1 MAAKVKFF
9 ITNPK
14 GKTKS
19 KKKAERVNIL
29 VRFSNGRQFDL
40 IAKSQK
46 EIKSDYWNNDKG
58 IVRDIAEFEKK
69 DDFQKDLNK
78 LQSYIIKEYD
88 NTPDKSKINKAW
100 LDKTIDKFHNPDKYL
115 QDNLTLFGFIQ
126 YFIDN
131 SEKRV
136 NPDTGNPV
144 CYKMRR
150 EYQVTFDYLKK
161 YAKKN
166 KKEPDFIDIDLEFY
180 QQFVDFLRNY
190 EEKDKD
196 GKVIKSGLAINTIG
210 KKIQTLKIFLNAA
223 TEQGINKFMKYKSRN
238 FKTLSEESDNI
249 YLTKEELN
257 RFYEFDFSN
266 KYYLERVRDLFIV
279 ASWTGVRYSD
289 LQQITP
295 EKIHGDFIHFKQRK
309 TSKKVTIPVYNV
321 VREILQKYD
330 GELPKPISNQKYN
343 DYLKEAAKIAGL
355 NSVFVKTVSVNGMKV
370 EKKYPKYELISSHT
384 ARRSF
389 CTNAY
394 KDGIP
399 TLSIMAI
406 SGHKTEKAFLKYIKI
421 DGEEHAKKVLEMWQ
435 KNGEFMKVVK

>member
-9 ITNPK
+9 VTNPK

-19 KKKAERVNIL
+19 KKKVDEINIL

-40 IAKSQK
+40 IAKTQK
-46 EIKSDYWNNDKG
+46 QIKPNYWNNEKG
-58 IVRDIAEFEKK
+58 IVRDIAEFEEK
-69 DDFQKDLNK
+69 DDFQKSLNK
-78 LQSYIIKEYD
+78 LERHIIKEFD
-88 NTPDKSKINKAW
+88 NTSDKSKINKAW
-100 LDKTIDKFHNPDKYL
+100 LDKTIDKCSNPDKYL
-115 QDNLTLFGFIQ
+115 QKNLTLFQFIQ
-126 YFIDN
+126 HFIDN

-166 KKEPDFIDIDLEFY
+166 KKELDFIDIDLEFY

-190 EEKDKD
+190 EERDKN

-257 RFYEFDFSN
+257 QFYEHDFSN
-266 KYYLERVRDLFIV
+266 KPYLERVRDLFIV
-279 ASWTGVRYSD
+279 AAWTGVRYSD
-289 LQQITP
+289 IQQIKSERIADNIFTLKQQKTGKKAVIP
-295 EKIHGDFIHFKQRK
+295 INGIVWNIINKYNEK
-309 TSKKVTIPVYNV
+309 
-321 VREILQKYD
+321 
-330 GELPKPISNQKYN
+330 LPKPISNQKFN
-343 DYLKEAAKIAGL
+343 HYLKEAARTAEL
-355 NSVFVKTVSVNGMKV
+355 NSVFIKTKNIKGMRI
-370 EKKYPKYELISSHT
+370 EKKYPKHEVISTHT

-406 SGHKTEKAFLKYIKI
+406 SGHKTEKAFLKYIKV

-435 KNGEFMKVVK
+435 KNGEFMKVAK